1 MAELQTERD
10 FEFAALGDP
19 LRFCGHLDCN
29 LSALEALVPVVV
41 RLDGDRVR
49 VSGEAGAVDSAHEIL
64 GRMYDAAVEGSLVTP
79 DDVALAAREVLAGRN
94 GTRRALPKTIVTT
107 HRGREIK
114 PRTEGQWAFV
124 DAMERH
130 PLVFAIGPAGT
141 GKTFLAIAMAV
152 RALRDRRVQRIVL
165 TRPAVEAGEKLGF
178 LPGDLK
184 EKVDPYL
191 RPLYDALEIMLDEN
205 VVSRALERG
214 TIEVAPLGYMRG
226 RTLADA
232 YIILDEAQNATRE
245 QLKMFLTRIGQN
257 ARMVVTGD
265 VTQIDLPGNVRPG
278 LLDAPKLF
286 AGIDEIGII
295 ELGEADVVRSSLVG
309 KIVAAYAKAR

>member
-1 MAELQTERD
+1 VAELQTERD

-49 VSGEAGAVDSAHEIL
+49 VSGETTAVDAAHEIL
-64 GRMYDAAVEGSLVTP
+64 RRMYDAAAEGSLVTP
-79 DDVALAAREVLAGRN
+79 DDVALAAREVLSGRN
-94 GTRRALPKTIVTT
+94 GARRTLPKTIVTT

-114 PRTEGQWAFV
+114 PRTEGQRAFV
-124 DAMERH
+124 EAMERH

-152 RALRDRRVQRIVL
+152 RELRDRRVQRIVL

-191 RPLYDALEIMLDEN
+191 RPLYDALEILLDES
-205 VVSRALERG
+205 VVARALERG

-226 RTLADA
+226 RTLSDA

-265 VTQIDLPGNVRPG
+265 VTQIDLPPSVRPG

-286 AGIDEIGII
+286 ADIDEIGII
-295 ELGEADVVRSSLVG
+295 ELGQDDIVRSTLVG

>member
-19 LRFCGHLDCN
+19 LRFCGQLDCN

-49 VSGEAGAVDSAHEIL
+49 VSGETTAVDAAHEIL
-64 GRMYDAAVEGSLVTP
+64 RRMYDAAAEGSLVTP
-79 DDVALAAREVLAGRN
+79 DDVALAAREVLSGRN
-94 GTRRALPKTIVTT
+94 GARRALPKTIVTT

-114 PRTEGQWAFV
+114 PRTEGQRAFV
-124 DAMERH
+124 EAMERH

-152 RALRDRRVQRIVL
+152 RELRDRRIQRIVL

-191 RPLYDALEIMLDEN
+191 RPLYDALEILLDES
-205 VVSRALERG
+205 VVTRALERG
-214 TIEVAPLGYMRG
+214 TVEVAPLAYMRG
-226 RTLADA
+226 RTLSDA

-265 VTQIDLPGNVRPG
+265 VTQIDLPPSVRPG

-286 AGIDEIGII
+286 ADIDEIGII
-295 ELGEADVVRSSLVG
+295 ELGEADVVRSTLVG